1 MKLKTEEVTIDKV
14 KFTVKELT
22 VTEFMPLMA
31 DAGEAA
37 EEEFTAKLFKASVL
51 ENGKPIELETFPA
64 RVYLKLLPTVIK
76 FNGQS
81 GDTEGNVPG

>member
-1 MKLKTEEVTIDKV
+1 MKLKTEDVTIDKV

-22 VTEFMPLMA
+22 VSEFMPLMA
-31 DAGEAA
+31 DADETGEQ
-37 EEEFTAKLFKASVL
+37 EFTARLFKASVL
-51 ENGKPIELETFPA
+51 ENGKPIDLENLPA

-81 GDTEGNVPG
+81 EDTSGNA